1 MALTKVN
8 GPLMT
13 GVPTAGNLPDSEI
26 GIVAGTIRQ
35 RDTDRTKWDFIN
47 DVSHEPVGVSGTY
60 ATASGGTIT
69 LNFDTAY
76 SEVISMVIG
85 PDETF
90 ANQMNISVG
99 GSVGLSRVLIAASS
113 AFTGAFTMEWTGSAW
128 SFISGTAQL
137 LDPTFVSYVN
147 GTLTLSHDYCRGA
160 AITVCPWSD
169 GGEIVN
175 PYMPLIKT
183 VGQGD
188 VAIQWLDTTTG
199 NIVTDSTPSPRM
211 KALITK
217 TNAQGLFL
225 DGTNNATDI
234 NNIDMDLGNFWFYGI
249 FKK

>member
-1 MALTKVN
+1 MLTKLK
-8 GPLMT
+8 PDMIT
-13 GVPTAGNLPDSEI
+13 GVPTAGNLPNAEI

-35 RDTDRTKWDFIN
+35 RDSDRTKWDFIN
-47 DVSHEPVGVSGTY
+47 DASHEPVGVSGTY

-69 LNFDTAY
+69 LNFDTTY

-90 ANQMNISVG
+90 ANQMNISAG
-99 GSVGLSRVLIAASS
+99 GSVGLSRVLISASS
-113 AFTGAFTMEWTGSAW
+113 AFTGAFTMEWNGSAW
-128 SFISGTAQL
+128 SFISGTGQL
-137 LDPTFVSYVN
+137 LDPTFVSYNN
-147 GTLTLSHDYCRGA
+147 GTLNLSHDYCRGA

-169 GGEIVN
+169 GGEIIN
-175 PYMPLIKT
+175 PYIPILKS

-188 VAIQWLDTTTG
+188 AAIQWMDTTTG
-199 NIVTDSTPSPRM
+199 NIVTDASPSTRM
-211 KALITK
+211 KAIVTK

-234 NNIDMDLGNFWFYGI
+234 NNVDMDLGNFWFYGI

>member
-1 MALTKVN
+1 MSLTKIQGNMV
-8 GPLMT
+8 T
-13 GVPTAGNLPDSEI
+13 GVPAAGNLNTSEI

-35 RDTDRTKWDFIN
+35 DDTDRTKWYFIN

-69 LNFDTAY
+69 LNYDTTY
-76 SEVISMVIG
+76 SEVISMVVA

-90 ANQMNISVG
+90 ANQMNISCG
-99 GSVGLSRVLIAASS
+99 GSVGLSRVLISASS
-113 AFTGAFTMEWTGSAW
+113 AFTGAFTLEWTGSAW

-137 LDPTFVSYVN
+137 LDPTFVSYN
-147 GTLTLSHDYCRGA
+147 AGTLTLSHDYCRGA
-160 AITVCPWSD
+160 ASQD
-169 GGEIVN
+169 
-175 PYMPLIKT
+175 
-183 VGQGD
+183 Q
-188 VAIQWLDTTTG
+188 VAIQWIDTTTG
-199 NIVTDSTPSPRM
+199 NIVTDATPSPRM

-234 NNIDMDLGNFWFYGI
+234 NGIDMDLGNFWFYGI